1 VLTLRVLAPPGR
13 GDDVVATLD
22 ALDGVVNIV
31 VVGVTRDGG
40 EGVITADVAPGAA
53 DELFAR
59 LGRLDIDA
67 EAIVLVRQSAVGPVA
82 RRRPGKWFDPGQ
94 HALVWA
100 EAVDTAREN
109 AMLTT
114 RYCLYMVAAGVIAT
128 CGIVLKNSI
137 LIVGAMAVSPDLLP
151 LSAFS
156 VGLVGRRP
164 WLATRGFTILC
175 IGLAIAGGCAAV
187 LTWALRAM
195 GAYNGL
201 LSSGNAMVGLVA
213 EVTPDTIIVAFA
225 AGVVGM
231 LAFETRAS
239 AAVGVAISVT
249 TIPAVAFAGVA
260 IGVAAY
266 GQARS
271 ALWVLLVNVV
281 ILFLGGVLTLLM
293 QRLFGRRYA

>member
-1 VLTLRVLAPPGR
+1 
-13 GDDVVATLD
+13 
-22 ALDGVVNIV
+22 
-31 VVGVTRDGG
+31 
-40 EGVITADVAPGAA
+40 
-53 DELFAR
+53 
-59 LGRLDIDA
+59 
-67 EAIVLVRQSAVGPVA
+67 
-82 RRRPGKWFDPGQ
+82 
-94 HALVWA
+94 
-100 EAVDTAREN
+100 
-109 AMLTT
+109 
-114 RYCLYMVAAGVIAT
+114 
-128 CGIVLKNSI
+128 
-137 LIVGAMAVSPDLLP
+137 
-151 LSAFS
+151 
-156 VGLVGRRP
+156 VGRRP

-175 IGLAIAGGCAAV
+175 IGLVIAGACAAA

-201 LSSGNAMVGLVA
+201 LSSGNAMAGLVA

-239 AAVGVAISVT
+239 VAVGVAISVT
-249 TIPAVAFAGVA
+249 TIPAAAFAGVA
-260 IGVAAY
+260 FGVAAY